1 MILLPFLDPAA
12 LDHAPVRFFLP
23 LAIAGLFTAA
33 VFAVQWFAG
42 LFSDRGNSSQ
52 QDHSISR
59 GASQ

>member
-1 MILLPFLDPAA
+1 MILLPCFDPAM
-12 LDHAPVRFFLP
+12 LERAPLRFFLP

-42 LFSDRGNSSQ
+42 LLSGRDKSSQ
-52 QDHSISR
+52 QGHSKSR